1 VKGRR
6 LEFDGVTFMLMGT
19 AVYDCQ
25 QGKDRNTALKMR
37 TQKKK
42 RKRLKQKKK
51 HRVEKEGC
59 VEEDTSYIEEN
70 VLWKKN
76 VFMCKYLTSVIIQGT
91 QWER

>member
-1 VKGRR
+1 MDNLFRSLAKKH
-6 LEFDGVTFMLMGT
+6 
-19 AVYDCQ
+19 VYF
-25 QGKDRNTALKMR
+25 R
-37 TQKKK
+37 
-42 RKRLKQKKK
+42 RLKQKKK